1 MLRPALGKAFYVA
14 ERHTS
19 LCHTHMHMKLSPSL
33 SFSYTHTH
41 THIQYVPD
49 HSLIHINTHT
59 HTQTHTHTKQGLE
72 KNIHPNT
79 HDTFFTIHFYFI
91 YFKMLVLQIPN
102 VGEDVEKT
110 EP

>member
-1 MLRPALGKAFYVA
+1 MEQCLPYFHA
-14 ERHTS
+14 ETCIRKSILCGRKTHLS
-19 LCHTHMHMKLSPSL
+19 LSHTHAYETFSL
-33 SFSYTHTH
+33 PLFLLHTHTH
-41 THIQYVPD
+41 THTY
-49 HSLIHINTHT
+49 
-59 HTQTHTHTKQGLE
+59 THTHTKQGLE